1 MEDFLG
7 ARTSIVCAAAEGV
20 PGQEFLKHQREPPER
35 QAVIRNSLPTIICLQ
50 TSQNMINL
58 VRNIIYR
65 NMQEYHRGQPRT
77 PKAFC
82 AGAPKDM
89 VIKPSPPCSRP
100 VPPKA
105 SVRLERKKGQNVW
118 DQFATNAPEP
128 RPQGQKRA
136 VKGRETEEVLV
147 KGRVQAKKKRYCV
160 PISYRLM
167 HWIGD
172 RRKDGA
178 KRSTEETGI
187 GADGFIAEG
196 PRQSINLVVEDDAEV
211 RELAEV
217 RISDD
222 AKQSGPLKPPTT
234 EYGAFRRP
242 GMIGRP
248 PQYNRLQGPSQGMGL
263 KADPYDRPEGRLASL

>member
-1 MEDFLG
+1 MEDNYCL
-7 ARTSIVCAAAEGV
+7 CV
-20 PGQEFLKHQREPPER
+20 PGAPAQSGKHRYCKRED
-35 QAVIRNSLPTIICLQ
+35 
-50 TSQNMINL
+50 
-58 VRNIIYR
+58 
-65 NMQEYHRGQPRT
+65 HRHQVES
-77 PKAFC
+77 
-82 AGAPKDM
+82 GALWM
-89 VIKPSPPCSRP
+89 WR
-100 VPPKA
+100 
-105 SVRLERKKGQNVW
+105 
-118 DQFATNAPEP
+118 
-128 RPQGQKRA
+128 
-136 VKGRETEEVLV
+136 VL
-147 KGRVQAKKKRYCV
+147 RYCV

-187 GADGFIAEG
+187 GGDGFIAED

-242 GMIGRP
+242 GMIGRT

-263 KADPYDRPEGRLASL
+263 KADPYDRPKGRLASL

>member
-1 MEDFLG
+1 MRSRGSCTEWKTPL
-7 ARTSIVCAAAEGV
+7 
-20 PGQEFLKHQREPPER
+20 
-35 QAVIRNSLPTIICLQ
+35 LQ
-50 TSQNMINL
+50 T
-58 VRNIIYR
+58 
-65 NMQEYHRGQPRT
+65 RG
-77 PKAFC
+77 
-82 AGAPKDM
+82 
-89 VIKPSPPCSRP
+89 SPPSSGEWSPVDVARP
-100 VPPKA
+100 C
-105 SVRLERKKGQNVW
+105 
-118 DQFATNAPEP
+118 
-128 RPQGQKRA
+128 
-136 VKGRETEEVLV
+136 
-147 KGRVQAKKKRYCV
+147 KRYCV

>member
-1 MEDFLG
+1 MRTLQLALNQKESEN
-7 ARTSIVCAAAEGV
+7 TSIG
-20 PGQEFLKHQREPPER
+20 
-35 QAVIRNSLPTIICLQ
+35 
-50 TSQNMINL
+50 
-58 VRNIIYR
+58 
-65 NMQEYHRGQPRT
+65 
-77 PKAFC
+77 PK
-82 AGAPKDM
+82 
-89 VIKPSPPCSRP
+89 
-100 VPPKA
+100 
-105 SVRLERKKGQNVW
+105 N
-118 DQFATNAPEP
+118 
-128 RPQGQKRA
+128 
-136 VKGRETEEVLV
+136 
-147 KGRVQAKKKRYCV
+147 KKRYCV